1 MSSKLIELRKS
12 ALPALV
18 EEILKLEAFKDI
30 TQYIVSITVTESQMT
45 VNHLKD
51 VSTMLAVVSEVREVD
66 YKIHFRLNE
75 LFLKLLVP

>member
-66 YKIHFRLNE
+66 SKIHFRLNK